1 MKALV
6 KSKSE
11 PGLWLEEAARP
22 VPGPDEVLVKVRKTG
37 ICGTDIHIYNWDE
50 WARRTVPVPM
60 VTGHEYAGEIVELGA
75 NVRDLK
81 LGQRV
86 SGEGH
91 VIGMHSRAA
100 RGGRFHM
107 DPETRG
113 VGVNIPGAFA
123 EFVKI
128 PAFNI
133 VPLPDDI
140 DDEIGAILDPLGNAV
155 HTALTFDLVGEDVL
169 ITGAGP
175 IGIMAGAIARHI
187 GARHVVITDVNPLRL
202 KLATEVAEVTPVD
215 VSKQDL
221 ADVMHK
227 LGMKEGF
234 DIGLEMSGAPAA
246 FETMVD
252 HLVMGGRIAMLGIP
266 AKPAPVDWTKIVF
279 KLLTIKGIYGR
290 EMFETWHKMIAML
303 QSGLDVRKVITHRL
317 PASDF
322 LAGFETMRAGQSGK
336 IVLDWSEFGSASA
349 PAAAPT
355 AASAP
360 ESQRRTGPSDRRAGT
375 SAADPRA
382 KP

>member
-11 PGLWLEEAARP
+11 PGLWLEEASRP

-50 WARRTVPVPM
+50 WAQRTVPVPM
-60 VTGHEYAGEIVELGA
+60 VVGHEYAGEIAELGA

-81 LGQRV
+81 IGQRV

-100 RGGRFHM
+100 RGGRFHL

-123 EFVKI
+123 EYVKI

-133 VPLPDDI
+133 VPLPDDV
-140 DDEIGAILDPLGNAV
+140 DDELGAILDPLGNAV
-155 HTALTFDLVGEDVL
+155 HTALAFDLVGEDVL

-175 IGIMAGAIARHI
+175 IGIMAGAIARHV

-202 KLATEVAEVTPVD
+202 KLATDVADVTPVD
-215 VSKQDL
+215 VSKEDL
-221 ADVMHK
+221 GDVMHK

-234 DIGLEMSGAPAA
+234 DIGLEMSGVPAA
-246 FETMVD
+246 FDTMVD
-252 HLVMGGRIAMLGIP
+252 HLVMGGHIAMLGIP

-290 EMFETWHKMIAML
+290 QMFETWHKMIAML

-317 PASDF
+317 PARDY
-322 LAGFETMRAGQSGK
+322 LQGFETMRSGQSGK
-336 IVLDWSEFGSASA
+336 IVLDWSEI
-349 PAAAPT
+349 
-355 AASAP
+355 
-360 ESQRRTGPSDRRAGT
+360 
-375 SAADPRA
+375 
-382 KP
+382 